1 MNPSRLFVFVMGLFV
16 SITCSG
22 LDEVIDHAVTV
33 RESILRSEPTR
44 ASSAVVTLSADTQV
58 EIFERRSLWVRLRV
72 AGQTEQPSGWLRF
85 TELRFRN
92 SRAASSPSNGR
103 SIGSGFAGF
112 SRSVSG
118 FLSGFRSPSSPLA
131 ERSSATIGIR
141 GLTVAEIETAQPDAN
156 ALATISQYAMSAAD
170 AEMFASAGG
179 LSARHVPYAGQR
191 Q

>member
-1 MNPSRLFVFVMGLFV
+1 MGLFV

-58 EIFERRSLWVRLRV
+58 EIFERRSLWVRLRI
-72 AGQTEQPSGWLRF
+72 AGQTEQLSGWLRF

-112 SRSVSG
+112 SRSVTEGSP
-118 FLSGFRSPSSPLA
+118 LNNRSPSSPLA